1 LNDAS
6 EAPDPDTAHG
16 RLSIV
21 ATPIGNLDDV
31 TLRALSTLRAA
42 QLILAEDTRQT
53 RKLLTHHGISGA
65 LRAFH
70 AHSSEGAIARCLREL
85 AEGKHLALV
94 TDAGTPLISDP
105 GARLVTLA
113 REQGAFVESIPG
125 ASAVTAALS
134 VCGVAFDAFRFA
146 GFAPRSGSKRDAWL
160 DRIARDEGASVFFE
174 SPARLGATLGE
185 LAERLHPER
194 ALAVCRELTKLH
206 EEVVR
211 GTAAELA
218 QRFANGAR
226 GEITVVVAAGQIAP
240 EPAAAEAEPALDE
253 RIAALLADGV
263 SARDIARRL
272 ARELGLPR
280 RSVYARASVIS
291 HQSSAISHQSSVVSR
306 TED

>member
-1 LNDAS
+1 LDDAPQAS
-6 EAPDPDTAHG
+6 HG

-21 ATPIGNLDDV
+21 ATPIGNLEDV

-53 RKLLTHHGISGA
+53 RKLLSHHGIAGT

-70 AHSSEGAIARCLREL
+70 AHSSEGAIERCLREL

-105 GARLVTLA
+105 GARLVALA
-113 REQGAFVESIPG
+113 REQGARVESIPG

-134 VCGVAFDAFRFA
+134 VCGVAFDAFRFV
-146 GFAPRSGSKRDAWL
+146 GFAPRSGGKREAWL
-160 DRIARDEGASVFFE
+160 ERIARDEGASVFFE
-174 SPARLGATLGE
+174 SPARLGATLAE
-185 LAERLHPER
+185 LVPRLHPER
-194 ALAVCRELTKLH
+194 VLAVCRELTKLH

-218 QRFANGAR
+218 ERFANGAR
-226 GEITVVVAAGQIAP
+226 GEITVVVAAGPALA
-240 EPAAAEAEPALDE
+240 EPAHADAEPALDE
-253 RIAALLADGV
+253 RITQLLAAGV
-263 SARDIARRL
+263 SARDVARRL

-280 RSVYARASVIS
+280 RSVYARANELA
-291 HQSSAISHQSSVVSR
+291 QRA
-306 TED
+306 T